1 MNKEALT
8 PLVIKA
14 QAKDPQALN
23 DLMNTCYETLYYYAY
38 NEVKDYDLAA
48 DITQESCIEIMSTLE
63 SLRKPEAFLSWA
75 GRIVTHK
82 CSRHYRQV
90 KNEVSLT
97 EDEDG
102 ETILDRLPDNSRGSL
117 PQQVQEDKEF
127 KQLMWEML
135 DSLPPEQRQALLLYY
150 VEDFSVGQIAEMQDV
165 PAGTVKSRL
174 NYGRKAVISKVDA
187 YEKKTGTKLHS
198 LAPLPLLLYFL
209 FRENKAA
216 VAKMATGAL
225 GKVWAGISAAG
236 TATAGSAAVG
246 GASAA
251 AGAGLGVKIIAG
263 VAAAAVTLA
272 SAAVVLPQILP
283 EKPPAQAENAFS
295 CEEYAGE
302 WSCIIYNEETDT
314 FSEEALVI
322 YEEGILEF
330 RGERYK
336 LRPDSFEHYLF
347 ASPED
352 EPRPDSQ
359 WYTEEDRFS
368 LRFVKHQ
375 NDYVAELQTFTL
387 SGDGQIL
394 WESLGEC
401 IRLSG
406 FEDYTP
412 IRLTEENLARYLQVE
427 STFSDVRKTP
437 EEKDVWI
444 LYSRS
449 YISAANQEGFFF
461 CRFTPVIEY
470 TLQEAIFGYDE
481 STRQVSLT
489 FETVHPETET
499 LRVTLDPV
507 MELLH
512 SKIEVLYD
520 YPGPLTPEQHPDG
533 LKGMYI
539 TDAKLIGATDVYG
552 FVFLRNE

>member
-8 PLVIKA
+8 PLVVKA
-14 QAKDPQALN
+14 QAKDPQALS
-23 DLMNTCYETLYYYAY
+23 DLMSACYETLYYYAY

-75 GRIVTHK
+75 GRIVSHK

-117 PQQVQEDKEF
+117 PEQVQEDKEF
-127 KQLMWEML
+127 KKIMWEML

-209 FRENKAA
+209 FQESKAA
-216 VAKMATGAL
+216 AAKSAGASM
-225 GKVWAGISAAG
+225 GKVLAGISAAG
-236 TATAGSAAVG
+236 TAGG
-246 GASAA
+246 GAATA
-251 AGAGLGVKIIAG
+251 AGVGIGAKIIAG
-263 VAAAAVTLA
+263 VAAAAVALT
-272 SAAVVLPQILP
+272 SAAVVLPKLLP
-283 EKPPAQAENAFS
+283 EKPPVQQEAYLCAEY
-295 CEEYAGE
+295 EGE
-302 WSCIIYNEETDT
+302 WTCIIRDENDAITEET
-314 FSEEALVI
+314 LVI
-322 YEEGILEF
+322 YKEGVMEF
-330 RGERYK
+330 RGERYN
-336 LRPDSFEHYLF
+336 LRMDSLEHYFF
-347 ASPED
+347 ASAEDVPIPES
-352 EPRPDSQ
+352 E
-359 WYTEEDRFS
+359 WYTETDRFS
-368 LRFVKHQ
+368 LKFVKHRE
-375 NDYVAELQTFTL
+375 DYVAELQTITL
-387 SGDGQIL
+387 YDDGQLL
-394 WESLGEC
+394 WEPLGEC

-406 FEDYTP
+406 FEGYTP
-412 IRLTEENLARYLQVE
+412 VRLTEENLTQYLQFE
-427 STFSDVRKTP
+427 STFSDVRKAP
-437 EEKDVWI
+437 EEGDVWI

-470 TLQEAIFGYDE
+470 TLQEAIFGYDD

-512 SKIEVLYD
+512 NKIEVLYD
-520 YPGPLTPEQHPDG
+520 YPGPLPEGQHPDG
-533 LKGMYI
+533 LRGMYI
-539 TDAKLIGATDVYG
+539 TDAKLVGATNVYG
-552 FVFLRNE
+552 FVFVPYE

>member
-8 PLVIKA
+8 PLVVQA
-14 QAKDPQALN
+14 QAKDPQALS
-23 DLMNTCYETLYYYAY
+23 DLMSACYETLYYYAY

-75 GRIVTHK
+75 GRIVSHK

-117 PQQVQEDKEF
+117 PEQVQEDKEF
-127 KQLMWEML
+127 KKIMWEML

-209 FRENKAA
+209 FQESKAA
-216 VAKMATGAL
+216 AAKSAGASM
-225 GKVWAGISAAG
+225 GKVLAGISAAG
-236 TATAGSAAVG
+236 TAAGG
-246 GASAA
+246 GAATA
-251 AGAGLGVKIIAG
+251 AGVGIGAKILAG
-263 VAAAAVTLA
+263 VAAAAVALT
-272 SAAVVLPQILP
+272 SAAVVLPKILP
-283 EKPPAQAENAFS
+283 EKPPMQQEAYLCAEY
-295 CEEYAGE
+295 EGE
-302 WSCIIYNEETDT
+302 WICIIRDENGAITEET
-314 FSEEALVI
+314 LVI
-322 YEEGILEF
+322 YKEGVMEF
-330 RGERYK
+330 RGERYH
-336 LRPDSFEHYLF
+336 LRQDSFAHYFF

-352 EPRPDSQ
+352 APIPESE

-368 LRFVKHQ
+368 LKFVKHQ
-375 NDYVAELQTFTL
+375 GDYVAELQTFTL

-406 FEDYTP
+406 FEGYTP
-412 IRLTEENLARYLQVE
+412 VRLTEENLTQYLQFE
-427 STFSDVRKTP
+427 SAFSDVRKTP
-437 EEKDVWI
+437 EEGAVWI

-461 CRFTPVIEY
+461 CQFTPVIEY

-489 FETVHPETET
+489 FETTHPETET

-507 MELLH
+507 TELLNN
-512 SKIEVLYD
+512 KIEVLYD
-520 YPGPLTPEQHPDG
+520 HPGPLPQGQHPDG
-533 LKGMYI
+533 LRGMYI
-539 TDAKLIGATDVYG
+539 TSAKLVGAADVYG
-552 FVFLRNE
+552 FVFLPNA